1 VACTLLLKTVAGDFT
16 DASCGAAFAAIAERI
31 DSRLP
36 AVTWRVY
43 RGLNT
48 PDVYA
53 YGNSGDPVD
62 DLSLQLPGL
71 QLALQAALQAHGSP
85 GGAMLDCLVLKAS
98 FNGASQSLDAHCHY
112 VVETDSS
119 PGWEDELFRWYDL
132 EHMPRLAAVQGCIRA
147 QRFVNAGRGPR
158 SYACYDLATSETV
171 TTEPWLAV
179 RRTPWSDRVRAQ
191 FRNTRRTMFRPLR
204 TARGD

>member
-1 VACTLLLKTVAGDFT
+1 MAVACTLLLKTVGGDFT
-16 DASCGAAFAAIAERI
+16 DASCRAAFAVPAERL

-43 RGLNT
+43 RGLST

-53 YGNSGDPVD
+53 YGTSGDTVD
-62 DLSLQLPGL
+62 DLTLQLPGL
-71 QLALQAALQAHGSP
+71 RSALQTHGSSDD
-85 GGAMLDCLVLKAS
+85 ATLDCLVLKAS
-98 FNGASQSLDAHCHY
+98 FPGASQSLDAQCHY

-119 PGWEDELFRWYDL
+119 PGWEDELFRWYDV

-191 FRNTRRTMFRPLR
+191 FRNTRRTMFRPLG
-204 TARGD
+204 TTPGD